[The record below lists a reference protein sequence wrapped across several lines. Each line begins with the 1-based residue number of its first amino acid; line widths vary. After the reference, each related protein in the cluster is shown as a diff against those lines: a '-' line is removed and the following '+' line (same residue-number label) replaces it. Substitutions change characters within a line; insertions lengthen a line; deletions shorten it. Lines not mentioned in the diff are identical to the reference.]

1 MTSSPYQITLNPIYS
16 SPVTETP
23 DTVKLPQ
30 NWKLVWHQL
39 ETLKALRN
47 PEIEVV
53 INTAMT
59 GDGKSLAA
67 FLSTLQDEKNAI
79 ALYPTNELAR
89 DQESQIKNYINLFQP
104 ELEPRVNRLSSAELE
119 LYAEQEKLK
128 KASAIASRSKNS
140 EILITNPDLFH
151 YLHRKAYL
159 TPYDNPDKL
168 WNRIDKN
175 FDLFIFDEFHVFS
188 APQIASVIN
197 TMLLIRNTNRNKK
210 FLFLSATPDEQLIEK
225 LEKAQFTYQHI
236 DPIQA
241 KKYQFPTTKA
251 ESEELQSQH
260 WRQVSR
266 EISLEFIPLE
276 SAFSAS
282 ETWLKENKE
291 LILDRFII
299 PPNPPLKGG
308 EMIPPSPPWKGGEM
322 ISSNP
327 CWEGERIPP
336 NPPWK
341 GGEMISSNR
350 PWKGGEMISSN
361 PPLKGGKRSLLKGAV
376 ILNSIAAVKRL
387 VPIFQELFHPYGLTV
402 GENTGLSG
410 QQTKL
415 ASLEA
420 DLVFGTST
428 IDIGVDFKINFLIF
442 ESSDAGNFIQRL
454 GRLGRHDNFQR
465 NGETI
470 PFHQFTAYALVPKF
484 LVERL
489 FETTSPPLQVNQ
501 RYDRPQFNEAIRDN
515 YRQINNFQGYYKRWG
530 AVQSVRLYHDLK
542 HPKIAANYTSSYQVF
557 RQDCERVFDVN
568 LNQVN
573 GRMYAWKKQWEEQ
586 SGKKNNP
593 IAEEAIKFR
602 GSSPLQCGLYDLTE
616 TRETERF
623 KTYDL
628 PGILSN
634 LDVEMWTEAGF
645 ARSLQETSQRLQQPI
660 PKGRFKHCIAFL
672 KLKGYREERLNWRFT
687 YAGNL
692 KTKAD
697 AWRVQVLTGISV
709 WQPDN
714 PWIVQLNR
722 WLRQQPLVCYILPR
736 PVREVR
742 QRLQLPMH
750 FQLYPISDET
760 SLHDSTSPYAIAI
773 GQSALLVDTLAFR
786 LQTQGG
792 ESWIA

>member
-1 MTSSPYQITLNPIYS
+1 MTSSPYQITLNTIYS

-23 DTVKLPQ
+23 DTIKLPQ
-30 NWKLVWHQL
+30 NWNLVWHQL

-47 PEIEVV
+47 PEIDVV

-119 LYAEQEKLK
+119 LYAKQEKLK
-128 KASAIASRSKNS
+128 KASAIESRSKNS
-140 EILITNPDLFH
+140 DILITNPDLLH

-159 TPYDNPDKL
+159 SPYDNPDKL

-225 LEKAQFTYQHI
+225 LGKAQFTYQHI
-236 DPIQA
+236 DPIQG
-241 KKYQFPTTKA
+241 KKYQFPITKA
-251 ESEELQSQH
+251 ESEKLQSQN

-291 LILDRFII
+291 LILDQFI
-299 PPNPPLKGG
+299 
-308 EMIPPSPPWKGGEM
+308 
-322 ISSNP
+322 
-327 CWEGERIPP
+327 IPP

-341 GGEMISSNR
+341 GGEMISSNPSLEGER
-350 PWKGGEMISSN
+350 IPPNPPWEGGNMISSN
-361 PPLKGGKRSLLKGAV
+361 PPWKGGKRSLLKGAV

-410 QQTKL
+410 QKTKL
-415 ASLEA
+415 ASLET

-442 ESSDAGNFIQRL
+442 ESSDTGNFIQRL
-454 GRLGRHDNFQR
+454 GRLGRHNSFQR

-470 PFHQFTAYALVPKF
+470 PFDQFTAYALVPKF

-501 RYDRPQFNEAIRDN
+501 RYDRPQFNEVIREN
-515 YRQINNFQGYYKRWG
+515 YRKINNFQGYYKRWG
-530 AVQSVRLYHDLK
+530 AVQSVKLYYDLK
-542 HPKIAANYTSSYQVF
+542 HPNIVRNYPDSCQKLQ
-557 RQDCERVFDVN
+557 QDCEQVFDIS
-568 LNQVN
+568 LKKVN

-645 ARSLQETSQRLQQPI
+645 TRSLQETSQRLQQPI

-672 KLKGYREERLNWRFT
+672 KLRGYREERLNWRFT

-722 WLRQQPLVCYILPR
+722 RLRQQPLVCYILPR
-736 PVREVR
+736 PVTEVR